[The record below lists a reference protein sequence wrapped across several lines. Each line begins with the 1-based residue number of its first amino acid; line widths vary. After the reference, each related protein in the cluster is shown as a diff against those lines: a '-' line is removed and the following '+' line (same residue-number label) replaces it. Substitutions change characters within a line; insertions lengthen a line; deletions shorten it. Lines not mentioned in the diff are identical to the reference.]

1 MALTLKQLTY
11 FVALAEARS
20 FGVAAAKV
28 HISQPALSLQIKELE
43 LNLGTLL
50 VERLPRDIRLTRA
63 GQTLLE
69 RARAVLSDLRDLEH
83 AVRLQQGLTGR
94 LSLGVIPT
102 VAPYLLPQALSRI
115 RARDLTLDIRI
126 REAQTAVLVEALAA
140 GQLDA
145 AVMSLPLERGG
156 LVAEPLFE
164 DRFVLAGSETRLSRF
179 AGGAPRPKEVP
190 QDHLLL
196 LDEGH
201 CLADQA
207 LEVCGLNARPGPMDM
222 GASSLATLTGLVAQG
237 FGLTLLPE
245 IALTA
250 ETAAAPQLCLRRFA
264 GPEPARTLALVRRET
279 SEAAWVSDLAALLR
293 EAGEDLISHARGA
306 GRL

>member
-11 FVALAEARS
+11 FVALAETRS
-20 FGVAAAKV
+20 FGVAAARV

-43 LNLGTLL
+43 AQLNVTL

-63 GQTLLE
+63 GQALLE
-69 RARAVLSDLRDLEH
+69 RARAVLSDVRDLEH
-83 AVRLQQGLTGR
+83 AVRMQQGLTGR

-102 VAPYLLPQALSRI
+102 VAPYLLPQTLALL
-115 RARDLTLDIRI
+115 RARDLSLDIRI
-126 REAQTAVLVEALAA
+126 REAQTAVLTEALAA

-145 AVMSLPLERGG
+145 AVMSLPLDRGG

-164 DRFVLAGSETRLSRF
+164 DRFVLAGSQARL
-179 AGGAPRPKEVP
+179 AGWGKAKPHPTEVP
-190 QDHLLL
+190 QDTLLL

-201 CLADQA
+201 CLADQT
-207 LEVCGLNARPGPMDM
+207 LEVCGLSKRPGPMDM
-222 GASSLATLTGLVAQG
+222 GATSLATLTGLVAQG

-245 IALTA
+245 MALQS
-250 ETAAAPQLCLRRFA
+250 EAAGVPGLALRRFA
-264 GPEPARTLALVRRET
+264 GPEPKRSIVLVRRET
-279 SEAAWVSDLAALLR
+279 SDAAWAGDLAEILRAAGQALL
-293 EAGEDLISHARGA
+293 GHAQDA